1 MQGLIFLIIAAGAGV
16 LMAIQGSLNSAL
28 SKVIGVL
35 EGNFILHAVGLL
47 IVVIMLFVLGLGKV
61 DLNAVDKAPWYLYLV
76 GVIDDAIIYGVMLSI
91 AKTGAG
97 VATTAII
104 TGQLAMSL
112 VIDQFGLFGL
122 DKVPMSWGRGIGL
135 VLMAIAAKLLLGK

>member
-47 IVVIMLFVLGLGKV
+47 IVVIMLFVLGLGKG
-61 DLNAVDKAPWYLYLV
+61 DLNAVDKAPLYLYLG
-76 GVIDDAIIYGVMLSI
+76 GVINVAIIYGVMLSI

>member
-35 EGNFILHAVGLL
+35 EGTFILHAVGLL
-47 IVVIMLFVLGLGKV
+47 IVVIMLFVLGLGKG
-61 DLNAVDKAPWYLYLV
+61 DLNAVDKAPWYLYLG
-76 GVIDDAIIYGVMLSI
+76 GVINVAIIYGVMLSI

>member
-47 IVVIMLFVLGLGKV
+47 IVVIMLFVLGLGKG
-61 DLNAVDKAPWYLYLV
+61 DLNAVDKATWYLYLG
-76 GVIDDAIIYGVMLSI
+76 GVINVAIIYGC
-91 AKTGAG
+91 
-97 VATTAII
+97 
-104 TGQLAMSL
+104 
-112 VIDQFGLFGL
+112 
-122 DKVPMSWGRGIGL
+122 
-135 VLMAIAAKLLLGK
+135 LLYTSRCV

>member
-47 IVVIMLFVLGLGKV
+47 IVVIMLFVLGLG
-61 DLNAVDKAPWYLYLV
+61 NRYTYMDKAPWYLYLG
-76 GVIDDAIIYGVMLSI
+76 GVINVAIIYGVMLSI

>member
-47 IVVIMLFVLGLGKV
+47 IVVIMLFVSRWCHQCCYHLWSDAFYRQNWCRCGYYCYYHG
-61 DLNAVDKAPWYLYLV
+61 AVGYV
-76 GVIDDAIIYGVMLSI
+76 
-91 AKTGAG
+91 TGHRS
-97 VATTAII
+97 VW
-104 TGQLAMSL
+104 S
-112 VIDQFGLFGL
+112 VWF
-122 DKVPMSWGRGIGL
+122 R
-135 VLMAIAAKLLLGK
+135 

>member
-47 IVVIMLFVLGLGKV
+47 IVVIMLFVLGFGKG
-61 DLNAVDKAPWYLYLV
+61 DLNAVDKAPWYLYLG
-76 GVIDDAIIYGVMLSI
+76 GVINVAIIYGVMLSI